1 VEISGHAV
9 NVRDQQAILFA
20 GIDRMH
26 EALSRV
32 RPEGIEMKTLSHTV
46 DATIGAPAAM
56 DGDGL
61 LKDAGKAAL
70 QFTLD
75 GATGILDLPT
85 FVIGAV
91 EGDPD

>member
-1 VEISGHAV
+1 
-9 NVRDQQAILFA
+9 
-20 GIDRMH
+20 
-26 EALSRV
+26 
-32 RPEGIEMKTLSHTV
+32 MKTLSHTV
-46 DATIGAPAAM
+46 NATIGAATAM

-75 GATGILDLPT
+75 GATSILDLPA

-91 EGDPD
+91 KGDSD